1 MAFIPIDAKAD
12 IQGSKKGKLTPS
24 QHAQLNAWC
33 LADKTG
39 ILDCLGRCKSTY
51 NSYSV
56 VGGEATVVFQSGY
69 IVICGRLVECEAGT
83 TLKVTAP
90 ATATPNTGKI
100 VARFN
105 LAGVE
110 GEEFKVLANPDSE
123 PLIQEDLNEKS
134 VDGVY
139 NLVLYNYS
147 INNVAIELTRNEV
160 YVPDIGGKLDQFEK
174 SLKDEGKPLGGYD
187 ESKGTIEE
195 RLTKLGFKEGRV
207 TEWSTVVST
216 EQGVNNIKRQGNYC
230 ILNWWVHFKD
240 DRDTSNMNFGMGTVP
255 DEFLPLKKY
264 EFFAQID
271 CLSSNGNVIDSGF
284 CVGVIKENGDIFVKH
299 FDYSDT
305 YYVSRVNILNIG
317 YEAKPI
323 EKKEGE

>member
-105 LAGVE
+105 LGGVE
-110 GEEFKVLANPDSE
+110 GEEFKVLAIPDSE
-123 PLIQEDLNEKS
+123 PLTQEDLNEKS

-195 RLTKLGFKEGRV
+195 RLTKLGFKKGRV

-230 ILNWWVHFKD
+230 ILNWWVRFKRSRHSENLGIGD
-240 DRDTSNMNFGMGTVP
+240 ISN
-255 DEFLPLKKY
+255 DFLPLNDVR
-264 EFFAQID
+264 FFAQTD
-271 CLSSNGNVIDSGF
+271 QGSGSNSLFV
-284 CVGVIKENGDIFVKH
+284 VGTLKADGSIYVELPTIVKV
-299 FDYSDT
+299 D
-305 YYVSRVNILNIG
+305 RINILNIG

>member
-12 IQGSKKGKLTPS
+12 IQGSKKGKLTPT

-56 VGGEATVVFQSGY
+56 IGGEATVVFQSGY
-69 IVICGRLVECEAGT
+69 IVVCGRLVECEAGT

-90 ATATPNTGKI
+90 ATTTPNTGKI

-110 GEEFKVLANPDSE
+110 GEEFKVLAIPDSE
-123 PLIQEDLNEKS
+123 PLIQEDLNEKN

-230 ILNWWVHFKD
+230 ILNWWVTIKNGTANNTPNLGIGNIPD
-240 DRDTSNMNFGMGTVP
+240 D
-255 DEFLPLKKY
+255 FLPLKDT

-271 CLSSNGNVIDSGF
+271 AINQGAAYDSGY
-284 CVGVIKENGDIFVKH
+284 CVGVLKTDKSIVIKYFNLTSI
-299 FDYSDT
+299 
-305 YYVSRVNILNIG
+305 RVDRINILNIG

-323 EKKEGE
+323 EKEEGE